1 MDRVELLAVLD
12 SIYSGGTADGAE
24 SQTLDFK
31 TQKRRS
37 VQDTLE
43 DLADAV
49 ACFANAGG
57 GTVVVGVADRI
68 AGPDAFVGHSLDV
81 DATRN
86 RVYELTDPSVLVEV
100 ESFVHRGGDV
110 LVMNVPRGVTVHK
123 VTSKMPTERV
133 GTSCM
138 PMSTQR
144 IASLVAERQGDDWSS
159 HDSGVP
165 VDEVDEVAVA
175 IARSR
180 LERSVDPRR
189 REGKIRDCRA
199 APSTRRHHRAEQ
211 PDERWSVALPGYGPA
226 ARARGLHLSSYADRC
241 ARRERAAHGS
251 ARDRIAEG
259 VRSD

>member
-189 REGKIRDCRA
+189 RE
-199 APSTRRHHRAEQ
+199 
-211 PDERWSVALPGYGPA
+211 
-226 ARARGLHLSSYADRC
+226 RARSATVELL
-241 ARRERAAHGS
+241 RAL
-251 ARDRIAEG
+251 G
-259 VRSD
+259 VITSGTT